1 MVEVF
6 PEPEATSKFLF
17 LVSSER
23 NNRFREKVLKDFS
36 LINKDLLAMRRAKWR
51 ELTILKLVMLYI
63 KFLTLC
69 FLIVET
75 ALSCITIEWL
85 HADVSLKINL

>member
-1 MVEVF
+1 VVEVF

-36 LINKDLLAMRRAKWR
+36 LIN
-51 ELTILKLVMLYI
+51 
-63 KFLTLC
+63 
-69 FLIVET
+69 
-75 ALSCITIEWL
+75 
-85 HADVSLKINL
+85 

>member
-1 MVEVF
+1 
-6 PEPEATSKFLF
+6 
-17 LVSSER
+17 
-23 NNRFREKVLKDFS
+23 
-36 LINKDLLAMRRAKWR
+36 MRRAKWR